1 MLCCNTVLMELLETR
16 FLMLSTA
23 NAFQTCG
30 GLNPTRI
37 QTAACSLPTPPC
49 AERGQ
54 TCGQKQENSWVK
66 TKTFNKGK
74 RPGVGKAVM

>member
-1 MLCCNTVLMELLETR
+1 MELLETR

-37 QTAACSLPTPPC
+37 QTTACSLPTPPC
-49 AERGQ
+49 AGRRA
-54 TCGQKQENSWVK
+54 NLW
-66 TKTFNKGK
+66 TKARKLMDQDK
-74 RPGVGKAVM
+74 DIQ